1 MVTIDQATGRLL
13 IDGRKVFPIGL
24 SDAPPLGGKT
34 PNGNDGW
41 AEVAA
46 AGVNFIRTGRND
58 WSLAAVDAQVASERG
73 RLDAAASHG
82 LHCML
87 RFADVGS
94 FPPSTGS
101 GSPSINEQLLVK
113 IANGLRGHPALGA
126 YYGVDEPA
134 NPNRPTQI
142 APDGLVRAHSRL
154 KALDPDHPLVI
165 NQAPLGTVADLVPYR
180 PAFDITGADIYPV
193 SYPPGEHSDSPN
205 KDISVVG
212 EITKKMVAAGG
223 GKPAWMTLQIAWSG
237 VIRNQQHPDNVPRFP
252 TLHQERF
259 MAYQA
264 VINGARGLFFF
275 GGQFTQVMR
284 PADAATGWN
293 WTFWTQ
299 ALRPLLIEL
308 TSTAV
313 QPVLVAATAAA
324 AIKTT
329 ASDVEL
335 ATREDTNFLYII
347 AVRRGTTTNRVD
359 FTGLPH
365 KHDGTPITGGQTL
378 FEYTQEPI
386 PPPVQPN
393 KQTFRP
399 VKVANKAFNDWFG
412 PHDTHVYRFN
422 LT

>member
-1 MVTIDQATGRLL
+1 MSMVTIDQATGRLL

-24 SDAPPLGGKT
+24 SYAPPLGGKT

-165 NQAPLGTVADLVPYR
+165 NQAPLGTVSELVPYR

-193 SYPPGEHSDSPN
+193 SYPPGVHSDSPN
-205 KDISVVG
+205 HDISVVG
-212 EITKKMVAAGG
+212 DMTRKMVEAGG
-223 GKPAWMTLQIAWSG
+223 GKPVWMTLQIAWSG
-237 VIRNQQHPDNVPRFP
+237 TAPSKTNPQSVPRFP
-252 TLHQERF
+252 SLQEERF

-264 VINGARGLFFF
+264 IVSGARGLIFF
-275 GGQFTQVMR
+275 GGHLTQVCT
-284 PADAATGWN
+284 PADAKAGWN
-293 WTFWTQ
+293 WTFWQQT
-299 ALRPLLIEL
+299 LRPLLAEL
-308 TSTAV
+308 SSSEL
-313 QPVLVAATAAA
+313 QPALVAPNANLRIGTKAH
-324 AIKTT
+324 TT
-329 ASDVEL
+329 GVTDVEL
-335 ATREDTNFLYII
+335 VARRAGAFLYII
-347 AVRRGTTTNRVD
+347 AVKRGGSTSLVD
-359 FTGLPH
+359 FVGLPP
-365 KHDGTPITGGQTL
+365 KRDGTALTHGEVL
-378 FEYTQEPI
+378 FEYVQQ
-386 PPPVQPN
+386 PPPPPL
-393 KQTFRP
+393 RP
-399 VKVANKAFNDWFG
+399 E
-412 PHDTHVYRFN
+412 R
-422 LT
+422 